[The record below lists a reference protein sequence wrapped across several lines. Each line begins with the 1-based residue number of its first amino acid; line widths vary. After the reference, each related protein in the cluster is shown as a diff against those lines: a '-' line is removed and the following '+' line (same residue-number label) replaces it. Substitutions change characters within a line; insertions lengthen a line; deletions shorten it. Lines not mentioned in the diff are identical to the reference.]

1 MGTKV
6 IEAVAP
12 LVSAEHAFTATS
24 NSGRPAISRNAT
36 IVLMVIA
43 ALAIALGLMHYAT
56 GGRVAYTMDS
66 LTYRDA
72 ALQFA
77 AGHPLQSSNVSAPQ
91 PELQPLLN
99 WPPGYPA
106 LWASGM
112 GLAHGAVDDVPSLL
126 NPALLALTTLVLFW
140 ICWRTTGNAV
150 VACIIAAVNAFTP
163 TNMIVYGHAWSETLF
178 MPLVL
183 LAYAGFWKYRTS
195 GGKFIWL
202 AVAAVLAGSTNWVRY
217 AGVVFL
223 PVLGFSVLAASNSA
237 FGKRAVHAVAGVL
250 LGAAVALPLWFR
262 NWQLAG
268 NISGSARGGMPK
280 FSRWLEDLGVIA
292 DLFEHSFFAFSMVL
306 RANLE
311 VPMLIAAAFVAY
323 KAFRRSGVQ
332 WLRPPEV
339 WLPMV
344 WLAGY
349 LLFLLYARRI
359 QTTID
364 LDLRMVA
371 VVFPFLLVAM
381 APAVNAAF
389 LSRSPDIRKVLMALL
404 LGLLVYAGFDQADR
418 IHHNYASKG
427 IPRWRSDFGL
437 GFRELRDTSPTS
449 RAIKETIGPIDAS
462 TVILTDYR
470 ALYIRYLT
478 GAKAYSPAGGDC
490 AQWVN
495 APSGGIVFVGAV
507 ELPAWA
513 ADCIAGNSRWRL
525 LRPDGKAAPS
535 MYVD

>member
-1 MGTKV
+1 MM
-6 IEAVAP
+6 P
-12 LVSAEHAFTATS
+12 LIWA
-24 NSGRPAISRNAT
+24 
-36 IVLMVIA
+36 VIA
-43 ALAIALGLMHYAT
+43 LVAALGLMHYAT

-77 AGHPLQSSNVSAPQ
+77 AGHPMQSSNVSAQ
-91 PELQPLLN
+91 APELQPLLN
-99 WPPGYPA
+99 WPPAYPA
-106 LWASGM
+106 LWASAL
-112 GLAHGAVDDVPSLL
+112 GLADGNVDDVPSLV
-126 NPALLALTTLVLFW
+126 NPTLLALTTLVIFW
-140 ICWRTTGNAV
+140 ICWRTTGNPV
-150 VACIIAAVNAFTP
+150 VAGVIAAVNAFTP

-183 LAYAGFWKYRTS
+183 LAYAALWKYRTS
-195 GGKFIWL
+195 GEKFIWL
-202 AVAAVLAGSTNWVRY
+202 AVAAILAGSTNWVRY

-223 PVLGFSVLAASNSA
+223 PVLGFSALVASNSA
-237 FGKRAVHAVAGVL
+237 LGKRMLHSSGAML

-280 FSRWLEDLGVIA
+280 TGRWLEDLATMG

-311 VPMLIAAAFVAY
+311 IPILIAAAFVAY
-323 KAFRRSGVQ
+323 KAFRRGGGR

-344 WLAGY
+344 WLMGY

-359 QTTID
+359 QTTVD
-364 LDLRMVA
+364 LDLRMVG
-371 VVFPFLLVAM
+371 VVFPFLLLAM
-381 APAVNAAF
+381 APAVSSAF
-389 LSRSPDIRKVLMALL
+389 SDRALNTQKILMALL
-404 LGLLVYAGFDQADR
+404 LGLLAYAGLDQAGR
-418 IHHNYASKG
+418 VHANYASDG
-427 IPRWRSDFGL
+427 IPRWRSEFGL
-437 GFRELRDTSPTS
+437 GFRELRDTSPSS
-449 RAIKETIGPIDAS
+449 RAIKQSIGPVEAS
-462 TVILTDYR
+462 TIILTDYR

-478 GAKAYSPAGGDC
+478 GAKAYSPEGGDC
-490 AQWVN
+490 AQWANMPN
-495 APSGGIVFVGAV
+495 AGILFIGSK

-513 ADCIAGNSRWRL
+513 ADCLKEKSQWR
-525 LRPDGKAAPS
+525 RVQPAGKAARS